1 MRSFKRF
8 ALGCGALRMARA
20 MRRLQIEVVNLE
32 CDWRGVNR
40 YY

>member
-8 ALGCGALRMARA
+8 PLGCSAFRIVRA
-20 MRRLQIEVVNLE
+20 KRRLEIEVVNLE